1 MPRSWHIPQPLSHLQ
16 WLPRDPLYRLTKSF
30 FLYRAYE
37 VGVGREH
44 HSPCFP
50 AGTLLPSE
58 FPCTE
63 HCISLSRLFL
73 YHLFV
78 VFLRLQCKH
87 PSMWTLQFINWIGL
101 GAGSVN
107 IFSSFI
113 SHLGLWSWIKI
124 LKSTQ
129 RVNWSEQDGQWM
141 RRKLNLVC
149 TRQGSPALCESFR
162 SLTLTVWKWRCL
174 EDFCQTPDSTRIW
187 RVL

>member
-1 MPRSWHIPQPLSHLQ
+1 MEMKMPRSWHIPQPLSHLQ

-50 AGTLLPSE
+50 LGTLPPSE

-63 HCISLSRLFL
+63 HCSSLSWLFL
-73 YHLFV
+73 YHWFV
-78 VFLRLQCKH
+78 VFLLLQCKH

-101 GAGSVN
+101 GDSWVN
-107 IFSSFI
+107 IFSCFI
-113 SHLGLWSWIKI
+113 NHLGLWSSSHKEWIGLNKTDNA
-124 LKSTQ
+124 L
-129 RVNWSEQDGQWM
+129 QWM

-149 TRQGSPALCESFR
+149 IRQGSP
-162 SLTLTVWKWRCL
+162 V
-174 EDFCQTPDSTRIW
+174 PDR
-187 RVL
+187 LFPD